1 MKKMAFV
8 LLFAVALA
16 GCAGMKNQTAR
27 KSKPSSKSA
36 SGNPLCVTMGDT
48 GCAGAIGPSGTPG
61 APGERGAVGPRGAT
75 VPTVVVSPPV
85 IRPGAIAQL
94 QATVGDTAGKVYTYK
109 WHAADGAIGTAD
121 TNPSTWTAPDAVG
134 SYIVGVDMNDG
145 NETVKGFGT
154 ITVAVIPVG
163 PIIVAVSPAESKV
176 GGELT
181 VTGVGFGVAQGK
193 SRLNIG
199 GVDAVKVTAWSDTAI
214 RALVPAGAITGPV
227 RATVSGIDSSL
238 GQVVI
243 LWDSENPENR
253 VISTGVHEHVAPGIV
268 SDGGDGALIVWQDNH
283 ADGKTGND
291 IYAQRVNSLGASMWD
306 PMGVV
311 VSSAAGNQ
319 EAPQILADGTGG
331 AIVVWEDARTGLGY
345 NIYAQRVNAKGER
358 LWNEKGVAVVA
369 SANDQIEARIVSD
382 GAEGAIVV
390 WQDFRTGAPH
400 PYAQRVGADG
410 KTLWTENGIAISTAA
425 NGQTDAEIVSDAAGG
440 VIVVWQDFRTG
451 KHNDIYA
458 QRVGGDGKAQW
469 GENGVALSTAASDQI
484 HPAIAEDGA
493 GGAIVAWENLSGGV
507 SHLYARRIGGDG
519 KPLWAENGVAVS
531 APGQMQMADMGVL
544 PGHPMKASMMM
555 DGPKGQTAPEV
566 ISDGL
571 GGAVIA
577 WQDARSGGNDVYA
590 QRVNG
595 MGKMQWTANGIA
607 VAHAPGVQGRPTII
621 ADGTGGVV
629 IAWDD
634 DRNGDPGDVYAQ
646 RVNNAGRSQWTYS
659 GAAVS
664 TATASQSASRMI
676 ADGTGGAIFTW
687 QDSRAGKSNIY
698 IQKVSA
704 SGLQ

>member
-1 MKKMAFV
+1 MKKIAFV
-8 LLFAVALA
+8 LLFATLA
-16 GCAGMKNQTAR
+16 GCAGMKNQTSR
-27 KSKPSSKSA
+27 TSKAPSKSRA
-36 SGNPLCVTMGDT
+36 GNPLCVTMGDT
-48 GCAGAIGPSGTPG
+48 GCAGAIGPAGTPG
-61 APGERGAVGPRGAT
+61 TAGERGAVGPRGIT
-75 VPTVVVSPPV
+75 VPAVVVSPPV
-85 IRPGAIAQL
+85 IRPGAVAQL
-94 QATVGDTAGKVYTYK
+94 QATVGDTAGKAYIYK
-109 WHAADGAIGTAD
+109 WHAAEGVIGAAD

-199 GVDAVKVTAWSDTAI
+199 GVDAVKVISWNDTAV
-214 RALVPAGAITGPV
+214 RALIPAGAITGPIK
-227 RATVSGIDSSL
+227 ATVSGIDSSL

-253 VISTGVHEHVAPGIV
+253 VISTGTHEHVAPEIV
-268 SDGGDGALIVWQDNH
+268 SDGGDGALVVWQDNH
-283 ADGKTGND
+283 AEGSGNN

-306 PMGVV
+306 PTGVV
-311 VSSAAGNQ
+311 ISSAAGNQ
-319 EAPQILADGTGG
+319 EAPQIIADGAGG

-358 LWNEKGVAVVA
+358 LWNEKGVAIA
-369 SANDQIEARIVSD
+369 TSANDQIAARLISD
-382 GAEGAIVV
+382 GAAGAIIV

-400 PYAQRVGADG
+400 PYVQRVGADG
-410 KTLWTENGIAISTAA
+410 KTLWTENGVAVSTAA

-458 QRVGGDGKAQW
+458 QRIGGDGKAQW
-469 GENGVALSTAASDQI
+469 AENGVALSTAASDQI
-484 HPAIAEDGA
+484 HPALAGDGA
-493 GGAIVAWENLSGGV
+493 GGAIVAWEDLSGGV
-507 SHLYARRIGGDG
+507 SHLHARRIGGDG
-519 KPLWAENGVAVS
+519 KPQWAENGVDVS
-531 APGQMQMADMGVL
+531 APGQMQMAEMGL
-544 PGHPMKASMMM
+544 PGHPMKAAMM
-555 DGPKGQTAPEV
+555 DGPKGQTVPQV

-590 QRVNG
+590 QRMNG
-595 MGKMQWTANGIA
+595 LGKVQWTTNGIA
-607 VAHAPGVQGRPTII
+607 VAYAPGAQGVPQII

-629 IAWDD
+629 VAWDD
-634 DRNGDPGDVYAQ
+634 GRNGDQGDVYAQ
-646 RVNNAGRSQWTYS
+646 RINNAGRGAWTDN

-664 TATASQSASRMI
+664 TANATQSSPRMI
-676 ADGTGGAIFTW
+676 ADGTGGAIFAW

>member
-1 MKKMAFV
+1 
-8 LLFAVALA
+8 
-16 GCAGMKNQTAR
+16 
-27 KSKPSSKSA
+27 
-36 SGNPLCVTMGDT
+36 
-48 GCAGAIGPSGTPG
+48 
-61 APGERGAVGPRGAT
+61 
-75 VPTVVVSPPV
+75 
-85 IRPGAIAQL
+85 
-94 QATVGDTAGKVYTYK
+94 
-109 WHAADGAIGTAD
+109 
-121 TNPSTWTAPDAVG
+121 
-134 SYIVGVDMNDG
+134 MNDG

-154 ITVAVIPVG
+154 ITVAVVPVG

-176 GGELT
+176 GGEIT
-181 VTGVGFGVAQGK
+181 VTGVGFGPAQGK

-199 GVDAVKVTAWSDTAI
+199 GVDAAKVTVWNDTAI

-227 RATVSGIDSSL
+227 KATVSGIDSSL

-253 VISTGVHEHVAPGIV
+253 VVSSGVHEHIAPGIV

-283 ADGKTGND
+283 AEGKTGND
-291 IYAQRVNSLGASMWD
+291 IYAQRVSSLGASMWD

-311 VSSAAGNQ
+311 ISSAAGNQ
-319 EAPQILADGTGG
+319 EAPQIVADGAGG

-358 LWNEKGVAVVA
+358 LWSEKGVAIA
-369 SANDQIEARIVSD
+369 TSANDQIEARLVSD
-382 GAEGAIVV
+382 GAEGALIV

-400 PYAQRVGADG
+400 LYAQRVAADG
-410 KTLWTENGIAISTAA
+410 KTLWTENGVVVSTAA
-425 NGQTDAEIVSDAAGG
+425 NGQTDAEITSDAAGG
-440 VIVVWQDFRTG
+440 VIVVWQDFRSG

-458 QRVGGDGKAQW
+458 QRVDGNGKSHW

-484 HPAIAEDGA
+484 HPAVAGDGA
-493 GGAIVAWENLSGGV
+493 GGAIVAWEDLSGGV
-507 SHLYARRIGGDG
+507 AHLYARRIGADG
-519 KPLWAENGVAVS
+519 KPQWAENGVAVS
-531 APGQMQMADMGVL
+531 APAQMQMAEMGM
-544 PGHPMKASMMM
+544 PGHPMKAAMM

-590 QRVNG
+590 QRING
-595 MGKMQWTANGIA
+595 MGKVQWTANGIA
-607 VAHAPGVQGRPTII
+607 VAHAAGVQGMPKII

-629 IAWDD
+629 VAWRD
-634 DRNGDPGDVYAQ
+634 DRSGEQSDVYAQ
-646 RVNNAGRSQWTYS
+646 RINNAGRGQWTYN

-664 TATASQSASRMI
+664 TANATQSAARMI
-676 ADGTGGAIFTW
+676 ADGTGGAIFAW

>member
-1 MKKMAFV
+1 MKKTTFV
-8 LLFAVALA
+8 LLFAVALT
-16 GCAGMKNQTAR
+16 GCAGMKNQAAR
-27 KSKPSSKSA
+27 SAKPSSKSTA
-36 SGNPLCVTMGDT
+36 GNPLCVTMGDT
-48 GCAGAIGPSGTPG
+48 GCAGAIGPAGTPG
-61 APGERGAVGPRGAT
+61 TPGERGAVGPRGAT
-75 VPTVVVSPPV
+75 VPAVVVSPPV
-85 IRPGAIAQL
+85 IRPGAVAQL
-94 QATVGDTAGKVYTYK
+94 QATVGDTAGKVYAYK
-109 WHAADGAIGTAD
+109 WHAAEGVIGAVDA
-121 TNPSTWTAPDAVG
+121 NPSTWTAPDAVG

-154 ITVAVIPVG
+154 ITVAVVPVG

-176 GGELT
+176 AGEIT
-181 VTGVGFGVAQGK
+181 VTGVGFGTAQGK

-199 GVDAVKVTAWSDTAI
+199 GVDAAKVTAWNDTAI

-227 RATVSGIDSSL
+227 KATVSGIDSSL

-253 VISTGVHEHVAPGIV
+253 VVSSGVHEHIAPGIV

-283 ADGKTGND
+283 AEGKTGND
-291 IYAQRVNSLGASMWD
+291 IYAQRVSSLGASMWD

-311 VSSAAGNQ
+311 ISSAAGNQ
-319 EAPQILADGTGG
+319 EAPQIVADGAGG

-358 LWNEKGVAVVA
+358 LWSEKGVAIA
-369 SANDQIEARIVSD
+369 TSANDQIEARLVSD
-382 GAEGAIVV
+382 GAEGALIV

-400 PYAQRVGADG
+400 LYAQRVGADG
-410 KTLWTENGIAISTAA
+410 KTLWTENGVVVSTAA
-425 NGQTDAEIVSDAAGG
+425 NGQTDAEITSDAAGG
-440 VIVVWQDFRTG
+440 VIVVWQDFRSG

-458 QRVGGDGKAQW
+458 QRVDGNGKSHW

-484 HPAIAEDGA
+484 HPAVAGDGA
-493 GGAIVAWENLSGGV
+493 GGAIVAWEDLSGGV
-507 SHLYARRIGGDG
+507 AHLYARRIGADG
-519 KPLWAENGVAVS
+519 KPQWAENGVAVS
-531 APGQMQMADMGVL
+531 APAQMQMAEMGM
-544 PGHPMKASMMM
+544 PGHPMKAAMM

-590 QRVNG
+590 QRING
-595 MGKMQWTANGIA
+595 MGKVQWTANGIA
-607 VAHAPGVQGRPTII
+607 VAHAAGVQGMPKII

-629 IAWDD
+629 VAWRD
-634 DRNGDPGDVYAQ
+634 DRSGEQSDVYAQ
-646 RVNNAGRSQWTYS
+646 RINNAGRGQWTYN

-664 TATASQSASRMI
+664 TANATQSAARMI
-676 ADGTGGAIFTW
+676 ADGTGGAIFAW